1 MEDEYNEYVGDPDKI
16 VALFQEGLDELGVE
30 TPIEDITLTYL
41 TSGSTTEVQA
51 EREYI
56 QQSLEET
63 LGLTVELSVAGD
75 TSLFIA
81 DRMKEIMTSS
91 LAAGIQITM
100 IRLTSYILTIL
111 MLTVCP
117 LVDTATL
124 IMMH

>member
-1 MEDEYNEYVGDPDKI
+1 M
-16 VALFQEGLDELGVE
+16 FQEGLDELGVE

-63 LGLTVELSVAGD
+63 LGLTVELIPCSSQ
-75 TSLFIA
+75 TE
-81 DRMKEIMTSS
+81 MKEIMTSS